1 MMARRFPL
9 VSSLGILAL
18 ALSCVTLQARPRY
31 VTYERFG
38 AVGDGVHD
46 DLEAIVKAH
55 AAANEWKLPV
65 KAGSGKTYFIGGGAA
80 VAEIRT
86 DVDWG
91 DACFIIDD
99 RDCEMLQQPIFTVV
113 SDSESREIPS
123 VKSLRKGQE
132 NLGVKLRHRSLVV
145 VQDSTQRV
153 YIRKGKNQNSGTPK
167 REIILVEPSGAIDPG
182 TALVWDYDR
191 ITGLK
196 AYPAD
201 DKPLTLRGGV
211 FKTVANRQDSQY
223 RYHGRG
229 IAIRRSHVKVEGL
242 THLIEGEG
250 DNGAPYSGF
259 LSVSC
264 AADVTI
270 SDCTLT
276 GHKTYH
282 TIGSAGQRVPMGSYD
297 LTANQ
302 CARLTVRHC
311 RQTNDITDRTYWGLF
326 ASNFCKD
333 IRMEDCVFSRFDAH
347 MGVKDILLKDC
358 TFGHQGVQ
366 AVGFGKMEIEG
377 CEVRRSSLVMLRSDY
392 GSFWDGE
399 IVIRSCTLA
408 PPPGSKDATLV
419 GGSNDG
425 SHDFGYP
432 CMLPRK
438 VVVEGLTVEDA
449 GITGAGYK
457 GPAVFAR
464 FSAAPGD
471 RLVSPL
477 QAEGDILA
485 RGVLTRSALPL
496 RVSANPSLSKRYTLQ
511 TE

>member
-18 ALSCVTLQARPRY
+18 ALSCVTLQARHRY

-196 AYPAD
+196 APD
-201 DKPLTLRGGV
+201 P
-211 FKTVANRQDSQY
+211 S
-223 RYHGRG
+223 GRG
-229 IAIRRSHVKVEGL
+229 LQDRSQPAGFPISLSRPRHCHPALPRQGGGPDPSHRRGR
-242 THLIEGEG
+242 
-250 DNGAPYSGF
+250 
-259 LSVSC
+259 
-264 AADVTI
+264 
-270 SDCTLT
+270 
-276 GHKTYH
+276 
-282 TIGSAGQRVPMGSYD
+282 GQRGSLLGFPVRKLRRRRDHQRLYPDGTQDLPYD
-297 LTANQ
+297 
-302 CARLTVRHC
+302 R
-311 RQTNDITDRTYWGLF
+311 IG
-326 ASNFCKD
+326 
-333 IRMEDCVFSRFDAH
+333 
-347 MGVKDILLKDC
+347 
-358 TFGHQGVQ
+358 
-366 AVGFGKMEIEG
+366 
-377 CEVRRSSLVMLRSDY
+377 
-392 GSFWDGE
+392 
-399 IVIRSCTLA
+399 
-408 PPPGSKDATLV
+408 
-419 GGSNDG
+419 
-425 SHDFGYP
+425 
-432 CMLPRK
+432 
-438 VVVEGLTVEDA
+438 
-449 GITGAGYK
+449 
-457 GPAVFAR
+457 
-464 FSAAPGD
+464 
-471 RLVSPL
+471 
-477 QAEGDILA
+477 
-485 RGVLTRSALPL
+485 RSARPDGQL
-496 RVSANPSLSKRYTLQ
+496 
-511 TE
+511 